1 MLRKNFSVD
10 EQTCSMQGQSQYKTR
25 CGKYKRIGDGIQT
38 DCIADDGYT
47 QQFYFRNEPVDQKWT
62 AMGLSPMHARL
73 MHMYSNL
80 DDPGHECNMDNLFN
94 SVNFARAAYS
104 LPQRVKVQGV
114 IRKSQRGVPPIV
126 MQEKAKGKKAEDA
139 ARGTTKVAVLRGND
153 ESSNLIVG
161 SC

>member
-1 MLRKNFSVD
+1 MLGKNFSVD

-126 MQEKAKGKKAEDA
+126 M
-139 ARGTTKVAVLRGND
+139 
-153 ESSNLIVG
+153 
-161 SC
+161 